1 MVNGKKL
8 MDKKNTKGISI
19 LESLVCLVIIGIGF
33 VAMLQLSS
41 FAINA
46 MDRSLEKNKLNFLS
60 EMVLEDMIGDP
71 DNASN
76 YAFNQ
81 TNCNYSTQGGTDLYK
96 KNKDKWRNKLEEK
109 NQIKFEKGSGGF
121 KDKKPKC
128 VSEDSKKTIVSGGVG
143 RLNFFT
149 GGLNSKNKPKRKK
162 YLGVLVK

>member
-1 MVNGKKL
+1 ME
-8 MDKKNTKGISI
+8 KNIKGISI

-41 FAINA
+41 FSINA

-81 TNCNYSTQGGTDLYK
+81 TNCNYSTQGGTELHK

-109 NQIKFEKGSGGF
+109 NYIKFEKGSGGF

-128 VSEDSKKTIVSGGVG
+128 VSEDSKKTYVSGGVG

-149 GGLNSKNKPKRKK
+149 GGLNNKNEPKRKK

>member
-1 MVNGKKL
+1 
-8 MDKKNTKGISI
+8 MDKKNIKGISI

-76 YAFNQ
+76 YGFNQ
-81 TNCNYSTQGGTDLYK
+81 IVSPIIQGGTNKILRKLSAEDL
-96 KNKDKWRNKLEEK
+96 LELDASMYAIGGLAVIWLAGFR
-109 NQIKFEKGSGGF
+109 IKFFLYSF
-121 KDKKPKC
+121 LILSLYITLTFIYSNPF
-128 VSEDSKKTIVSGGVG
+128 
-143 RLNFFT
+143 LNPNTFSYTF
-149 GGLNSKNKPKRKK
+149 S
-162 YLGVLVK
+162 

>member
-1 MVNGKKL
+1 
-8 MDKKNTKGISI
+8 MDKKNIKGVSI

-41 FAINA
+41 FSINA

-96 KNKDKWRNKLEEK
+96 KKKDKWRNKLEEK
-109 NQIKFEKGSGGF
+109 NYIKFEKGSGF
-121 KDKKPKC
+121 KDKKLKC
-128 VSEDSKKTIVSGGVG
+128 VSGDSKKTFVSGGVG

-149 GGLNSKNKPKRKK
+149 GGLNNKNEPKRKK

>member
-1 MVNGKKL
+1 
-8 MDKKNTKGISI
+8 MDKKNIKGISI

-76 YAFNQ
+76 YAFSQ

-96 KNKDKWRNKLEEK
+96 KKKDKWRNKLEEK
-109 NQIKFEKGSGGF
+109 NYMKFEKGSGF

-128 VSEDSKKTIVSGGVG
+128 VSEDSKKTYVSGGVG

>member
-1 MVNGKKL
+1 
-8 MDKKNTKGISI
+8 MDKKSIKGISI
-19 LESLVCLVIIGIGF
+19 IEALVCLVIIGIGF

-41 FAINA
+41 FSINA

-81 TNCNYSTQGGTDLYK
+81 TNCNYYAQGGTDLYK

-109 NQIKFEKGSGGF
+109 NYIKFEKGSGF

-128 VSEDSKKTIVSGGVG
+128 VSGDSKKTFVSNGAG

-149 GGLNSKNKPKRKK
+149 GKGKRKK

>member
-1 MVNGKKL
+1 ME
-8 MDKKNTKGISI
+8 KNIKGISI

-41 FAINA
+41 FSINA

-76 YAFNQ
+76 YGFNQ
-81 TNCNYSTQGGTDLYK
+81 TNCNYYAQGGTDLYK

-128 VSEDSKKTIVSGGVG
+128 VSGDSKKTIVSGGAG
-143 RLNFFT
+143 RVNFFT
-149 GGLNSKNKPKRKK
+149 GKGKRKK
-162 YLGVLVK
+162 YLGVIVKWKAKL

>member
-8 MDKKNTKGISI
+8 MDKKNIKGVSI

-41 FAINA
+41 FSINA

-76 YAFNQ
+76 YAFSQ
-81 TNCNYSTQGGTDLYK
+81 TNCNYSTQGGTGLHK
-96 KNKDKWRNKLEEK
+96 RKKDKWH
-109 NQIKFEKGSGGF
+109 
-121 KDKKPKC
+121 
-128 VSEDSKKTIVSGGVG
+128 
-143 RLNFFT
+143 
-149 GGLNSKNKPKRKK
+149 
-162 YLGVLVK
+162 

>member
-1 MVNGKKL
+1 
-8 MDKKNTKGISI
+8 MDKKNIKGISI

-41 FAINA
+41 FSINA

-81 TNCNYSTQGGTDLYK
+81 TSCNYSAQGGTDLHK
-96 KNKDKWRNKLEEK
+96 KKKDKWRNKLEEK
-109 NQIKFEKGSGGF
+109 NYIKFEKGSGGF

-128 VSEDSKKTIVSGGVG
+128 VSEDSKKTYVSGGVG

>member
-8 MDKKNTKGISI
+8 MGKKNIQGISI
-19 LESLVCLVIIGIGF
+19 IESLVCLVIIGIGF

-41 FAINA
+41 FSINA
-46 MDRSLEKNKLNFLS
+46 MDRSIEKNKLNFLS

-81 TNCNYSTQGGTDLYK
+81 SNCNYYTQGGTDLYK

-109 NQIKFEKGSGGF
+109 NYIKFENKSGVF

-128 VSEDSKKTIVSGGVG
+128 LSGDTKKTIVNGGVG
-143 RLNFFT
+143 RVNFFT
-149 GGLNSKNKPKRKK
+149 GKGKRKK
-162 YLGVLVK
+162 YLGVIVK

>member
-1 MVNGKKL
+1 ME
-8 MDKKNTKGISI
+8 KNIKGISI
-19 LESLVCLVIIGIGF
+19 IESLVCLVIIGIGF

-41 FAINA
+41 FSINA
-46 MDRSLEKNKLNFLS
+46 MDRSIEKNKLNFLS
-60 EMVLEDMIGDP
+60 TMVLEDMIGDP
-71 DNASN
+71 DNASD
-76 YAFNQ
+76 YGGFNQ
-81 TNCNYSTQGGTDLYK
+81 TSCNYSTQGGTELHK
-96 KNKDKWRNKLEEK
+96 KKKDKWRNKLEEK

-128 VSEDSKKTIVSGGVG
+128 VSGDSKKTFVSGGVG